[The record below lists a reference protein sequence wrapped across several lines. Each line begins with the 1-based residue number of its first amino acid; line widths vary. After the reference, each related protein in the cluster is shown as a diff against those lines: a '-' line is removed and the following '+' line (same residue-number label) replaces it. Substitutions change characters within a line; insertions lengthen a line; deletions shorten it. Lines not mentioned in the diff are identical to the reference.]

1 MENPIKQST
10 DKVLEETT
18 YSTELH
24 TYKSVP
30 IYAMGYRTEELTGNH
45 ENTDIGIF
53 VASLLGEEEWGTKS
67 TTQVVVEYSKD
78 EVIKGTYELPMKDL
92 EEGTKE
98 LKGIKV
104 LHVTLEN
111 KSDKTLCLPMLQFKY
126 KGEQYTVEPQKSYIE
141 PGETIQ
147 VDYPMPEKAWDRKMI
162 SKISDVVLVTEVE
175 GANCLLKDIGVT
187 SRAGLK

>member
-1 MENPIKQST
+1 
-10 DKVLEETT
+10 
-18 YSTELH
+18 
-24 TYKSVP
+24 
-30 IYAMGYRTEELTGNH
+30 MGNKEHDTSG
-45 ENTDIGIF
+45 
-53 VASLLGEEEWGTKS
+53 
-67 TTQVVVEYSKD
+67 VEYSKD

-141 PGETIQ
+141 PGEMIQ

-162 SKISDVVLVTEVE
+162 SKISDVVLVTETE
-175 GANCLLKDIGVT
+175 SANYLLKDIRVT